1 MVEYLIGTLVVM
13 GIIALY
19 MLTFLLNNKTEAP
32 DGNNKIDAIKCG
44 ACSNY
49 TCGVKQQFSEE
60 R

>member
-1 MVEYLIGTLVVM
+1 MSEYIIGTLVVM

-19 MLTFLLNNKTEAP
+19 MLTFLLNKKTDSP
-32 DGNNKIDAIKCG
+32 GDYKIDAIKCG

-49 TCGVKQQFSEE
+49 ACGVKQQFSEE